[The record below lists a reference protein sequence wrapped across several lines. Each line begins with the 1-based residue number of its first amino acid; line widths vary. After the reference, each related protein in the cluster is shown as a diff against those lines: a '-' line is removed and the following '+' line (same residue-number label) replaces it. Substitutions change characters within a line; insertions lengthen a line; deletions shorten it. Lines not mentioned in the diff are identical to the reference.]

1 MYHCQNPTENP
12 VCLLPPHLF
21 ACAEAPDVFWYVL
34 ALTIVQHMCVQQL
47 FQWVRKVK
55 VVHVPSTMI

>member
-12 VCLLPPHLF
+12 VCLLPSCLF
-21 ACAEAPDVFWYVL
+21 ASAEAPDVFWYVL
-34 ALTIVQHMCVQQL
+34 ALTIAQHMCINKQF

-55 VVHVPSTMI
+55 VVHVPG